1 MGDGPTVRRLE
12 GLGGRE
18 GGTVTEILLE
28 EPSDTVEPDI
38 AEYGLDGTKELG
50 KDA

>member
-1 MGDGPTVRRLE
+1 MLATTVTRLE
-12 GLGGRE
+12 GFGGRE

-28 EPSDTVEPDI
+28 LKETVEPDM
-38 AEYGLDGTKELG
+38 AEYGRDGTKELG

>member
-1 MGDGPTVRRLE
+1 MSRLE
-12 GLGGRE
+12 GLGGKE
-18 GGTVTEILLE
+18 GGTVTDILFE
-28 EPSDTVEPDI
+28 EPSDTEDTDM